1 MSNVLRVLTWILAL
15 ALVALPVV
23 AVFNGWIGAERWPLT
38 RLRVS
43 GALHRVDPAQLR
55 AVVMPYAR
63 RGFFAVQLSQAQDA
77 VQRLPWV
84 ERAQVRKRWPDTLE
98 VTVVEHRPFA
108 RWGSERLLSVDGVLF
123 PVPRNVD
130 ASALPQLGGP
140 DAQVGEVVALYN
152 QASALFAPMGL
163 KVDALVRDARGS
175 WSLKLDSGLDLV
187 IGRADAHPRL
197 QRFARLLPPLL
208 GDPRTLQRAD
218 LRYTNGFALTWTE
231 QSRDPGPK
239 GRDSGPGTPDSAGAR
254 ATATPATAREAASA
268 WNARAPLLRVP
279 SPQSRVAD
287 FGSRVPALSSS
298 AISSRTT

>member
-55 AVVMPYAR
+55 AVVMPYAQ
-63 RGFFAVQLSQAQDA
+63 RGFFAVQLGQAQDA
-77 VQRLPWV
+77 VERLPWV

-98 VTVVEHRPFA
+98 VIVVEHKPFA
-108 RWGSERLLSVDGVLF
+108 RWGSDRLLSVEGALF

-152 QASALFAPMGL
+152 EASALFAPMGL
-163 KVDALVRDARGS
+163 KVDALVMDARGS
-175 WSLKLDSGLDLV
+175 WSLKLGSGLDVV
-187 IGRADAHPRL
+187 IGRADARPRL
-197 QRFARLLPPLL
+197 QRFARLLPRLL

-218 LRYTNGFALTWTE
+218 LRYTNGFSLTWAE
-231 QSRDPGPK
+231 QSRDL
-239 GRDSGPGTPDSAGAR
+239 GRGTRDPVSAR
-254 ATATPATAREAASA
+254 ATATPATAREAASV

-279 SPQSRVAD
+279 RPA
-287 FGSRVPALSSS
+287 SRVPAFSSS

>member
-55 AVVMPYAR
+55 AVVMPYAQ
-63 RGFFAVQLSQAQDA
+63 RGFFAVQLGQAQDA
-77 VQRLPWV
+77 VERLPWV

-98 VTVVEHRPFA
+98 VIVVEHKPFA
-108 RWGSERLLSVDGVLF
+108 RWGSDRLLSVEGALF

-152 QASALFAPMGL
+152 EASALFAPMGL
-163 KVDALVRDARGS
+163 KVDALVMDARGS
-175 WSLKLDSGLDLV
+175 WSLKLGSGLDVV
-187 IGRADAHPRL
+187 IGRADARPRL
-197 QRFARLLPPLL
+197 QRFVRLLPRLL

-218 LRYTNGFALTWTE
+218 LRYTNGFSLTWGE
-231 QSRDPGPK
+231 ES
-239 GRDSGPGTPDSAGAR
+239 RDSGLGTRDAVSAR
-254 ATATPATAREAASA
+254 ATATPATAREAASV

-279 SPQSRVAD
+279 SPESRVPA
-287 FGSRVPALSSS
+287 FGSRVPAFSSS

>member
-55 AVVMPYAR
+55 AVVMPYAQ
-63 RGFFAVQLSQAQDA
+63 RGFFAVQLGQAQDA
-77 VQRLPWV
+77 VERLPWV

-98 VTVVEHRPFA
+98 VIVVEHKPFA
-108 RWGSERLLSVDGVLF
+108 RWGSDRLLSVEGALF

-152 QASALFAPMGL
+152 EASALFAPMGL
-163 KVDALVRDARGS
+163 KVDALVMDARGS
-175 WSLKLDSGLDLV
+175 WSLKLGSGLDVV
-187 IGRADAHPRL
+187 IGRADARPRL
-197 QRFARLLPPLL
+197 QRFARLLPRLL

-218 LRYTNGFALTWTE
+218 LRYTNGFSLTWGE
-231 QSRDPGPK
+231 QSRDL
-239 GRDSGPGTPDSAGAR
+239 GRGTRDPVSAR
-254 ATATPATAREAASA
+254 ATATPATAREAASV

-279 SPQSRVAD
+279 GP
-287 FGSRVPALSSS
+287 GSRVPAFSSS

>member
-55 AVVMPYAR
+55 AVVMPYAQ

-77 VQRLPWV
+77 VERLPWV

-98 VTVVEHRPFA
+98 VIVVEHKPFA
-108 RWGSERLLSVDGVLF
+108 RWGSDRLLSVEGALF

-152 QASALFAPMGL
+152 EASALFAPMGL
-163 KVDALVRDARGS
+163 KVDALVMDARGS
-175 WSLKLDSGLDLV
+175 WSLKLGSGLDVV
-187 IGRADAHPRL
+187 IGRADARPRL
-197 QRFARLLPPLL
+197 QRFARLLPRLL

-218 LRYTNGFALTWTE
+218 LRYTNGFSLTWGE
-231 QSRDPGPK
+231 QSRDL
-239 GRDSGPGTPDSAGAR
+239 GRGTRDPVSAR
-254 ATATPATAREAASA
+254 ATATPATAREAASV

-279 SPQSRVAD
+279 RPASRVPA
-287 FGSRVPALSSS
+287 FGSRVPAFSSS

>member
-23 AVFNGWIGAERWPLT
+23 AVFNGWIGAQRWPLT

-231 QSRDPGPK
+231 QSRDSGL
-239 GRDSGPGTPDSAGAR
+239 GTRDSVSAG
-254 ATATPATAREAASA
+254 ATATPATAREAASV

-279 SPQSRVAD
+279 SPQSRVPA

>member
-1 MSNVLRVLTWILAL
+1 
-15 ALVALPVV
+15 
-23 AVFNGWIGAERWPLT
+23 
-38 RLRVS
+38 
-43 GALHRVDPAQLR
+43 
-55 AVVMPYAR
+55 
-63 RGFFAVQLSQAQDA
+63 VQLSQAQDA
-77 VQRLPWV
+77 VERLPWV

-140 DAQVGEVVALYN
+140 DAQVSEVVALYN

-218 LRYTNGFALTWTE
+218 LRYTNGFALTWGE
-231 QSRDPGPK
+231 ESRDPGL
-239 GRDSGPGTPDSAGAR
+239 GTRDSVSAR

-279 SPQSRVAD
+279 SPKSRVPA